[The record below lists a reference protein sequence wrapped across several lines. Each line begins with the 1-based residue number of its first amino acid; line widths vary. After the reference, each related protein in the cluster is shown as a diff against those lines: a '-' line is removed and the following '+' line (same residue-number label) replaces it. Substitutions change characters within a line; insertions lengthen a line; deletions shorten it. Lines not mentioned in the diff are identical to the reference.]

1 MSTLR
6 SALSDYISMRRGL
19 GYKFIQPEQ
28 RLGRFIAFM
37 EQRRARVVTGELAL
51 EWAMQPHGP
60 AGYMVTSPVGCTR
73 ICALPS

>member
-19 GYKFIQPEQ
+19 GYKFIQP
-28 RLGRFIAFM
+28 